1 MIHPLVLQRLM
12 GVGKY
17 SGVDMRGN
25 GDSEGVM
32 EDEYTQQELEDA
44 VATINWLAAQNWC
57 SGEV

>member
-1 MIHPLVLQRLM
+1 M

-44 VATINWLAAQNWC
+44 VATINWLATQNWC